1 MNRNTSNKAS
11 LAHTAKKHFMSNFE
25 ARSTLLIATLVLSAA
40 SAAHAQTDAASPAS
54 PPSQTGPAAGAP
66 AQGSIPQN
74 RVTSKDLDA
83 IFMQADTNKD
93 GKLDR
98 KEAESLAAVLE
109 RVGQRFEQLDAN
121 RDGFISRAEFSKVAG
136 S

>member
-1 MNRNTSNKAS
+1 MRRNTSYKAS
-11 LAHTAKKHFMSNFE
+11 ATHTAKKHFMSNFE
-25 ARSTLLIATLVLSAA
+25 AHSTLLVAALVLGVS

-54 PPSQTGPAAGAP
+54 PPSQAGPVATSP

-74 RVTSKDLDA
+74 KVTSKDLDA
-83 IFMQADTNKD
+83 IFLQADTNKD

-98 KEAESLAAVLE
+98 KEAESLAAVA
-109 RVGQRFEQLDAN
+109 QRFEQLDAN
-121 RDGFISRAEFSKVAG
+121 HDGFISRAEFSKVAG

>member
-1 MNRNTSNKAS
+1 MNHNMTYQAS
-11 LAHTAKKHFMSNFE
+11 GTTVKKHFMSNFE
-25 ARSTLLIATLVLSAA
+25 ARSTLLVAALVLGAA
-40 SAAHAQTDAASPAS
+40 GAAHAQTDAAAPAS
-54 PPSQTGPAAGAP
+54 PAATSP

-74 RVTSKDLDA
+74 KVTSKDLDA
-83 IFMQADTNKD
+83 IFLQADTNKD

-98 KEAESLAAVLE
+98 KEAESLAAVA
-109 RVGQRFEQLDAN
+109 QRFEQLDAN